1 MPLAWFLLAAA
12 SLPGRGSSSCSALAP
27 FILPPVITALG
38 FLTLLG
44 ARSASTASLGRRSI
58 SHAIFFVTL
67 PLVTLSLGF
76 ASIDRALVEAAAT
89 MGADDRTVLR
99 TVVLPLI
106 LPYLVSGYAFA
117 FVLSLNEYI
126 VAYMTVGFTIETL
139 PIKIFNALRYG
150 YTPTMAAVT
159 IFFVAIVGAG
169 LRRHR
174 PLRRHPP
181 AARRAVLGAGAMRIA
196 AFQMSATAGD
206 PAANLA
212 RIIAAAERAAA
223 RWRRT
228 SGRARAGLDRLWRRA
243 GDDGPRRSRRGPA
256 AKRLAGLAEATG
268 IAIVAGFAE
277 RDGDAVFN
285 SALFV
290 APGGARHVYR
300 KSHLYG
306 AYERELFAA
315 APPAAV
321 TLDFRGVK
329 LGMLIC
335 YDVEFPENVRRLAL
349 AGAEAV
355 LVPTALPAGDYAA
368 FIARQMVPVRAFE
381 NQVFVAYVNHC
392 GADPLFAYAGLSGV
406 ASPDGRLLAAAEADK
421 ALLLFADL
429 DPAAYAASAA
439 ANSYLTDLRA
449 SS

>member
-1 MPLAWFLLAAA
+1 
-12 SLPGRGSSSCSALAP
+12 
-27 FILPPVITALG
+27 
-38 FLTLLG
+38 
-44 ARSASTASLGRRSI
+44 
-58 SHAIFFVTL
+58 
-67 PLVTLSLGF
+67 
-76 ASIDRALVEAAAT
+76 
-89 MGADDRTVLR
+89 
-99 TVVLPLI
+99 
-106 LPYLVSGYAFA
+106 
-117 FVLSLNEYI
+117 
-126 VAYMTVGFTIETL
+126 
-139 PIKIFNALRYG
+139 
-150 YTPTMAAVT
+150 
-159 IFFVAIVGAG
+159 
-169 LRRHR
+169 
-174 PLRRHPP
+174 
-181 AARRAVLGAGAMRIA
+181 MRIA
-196 AFQMSATAGD
+196 ALQMSATAGD

-223 RWRRT
+223 HGAELLVT
-228 SGRARAGLDRLWRRA
+228 PELALPGYGAGPAMTALAEAAD
-243 GDDGPRRSRRGPA
+243 GPA

-268 IAIVAGFAE
+268 MAIIAGFAE

-321 TLDFRGVK
+321 TLDFRGLK

-335 YDVEFPENVRRLAL
+335 YDVEFPENMRRLAL
-349 AGAEAV
+349 AGAQAV